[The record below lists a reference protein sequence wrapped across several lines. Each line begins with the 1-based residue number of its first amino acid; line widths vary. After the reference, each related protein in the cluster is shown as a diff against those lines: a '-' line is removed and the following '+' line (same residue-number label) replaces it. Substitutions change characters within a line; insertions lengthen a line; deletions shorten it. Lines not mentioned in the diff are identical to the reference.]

1 MKLIC
6 AKMIRSLPISE
17 KIVKIANETQPSV
30 IVF

>member
-6 AKMIRSLPISE
+6 AKTIRSLPISE
-17 KIVKIANETQPSV
+17 KIVKIANETRPSV